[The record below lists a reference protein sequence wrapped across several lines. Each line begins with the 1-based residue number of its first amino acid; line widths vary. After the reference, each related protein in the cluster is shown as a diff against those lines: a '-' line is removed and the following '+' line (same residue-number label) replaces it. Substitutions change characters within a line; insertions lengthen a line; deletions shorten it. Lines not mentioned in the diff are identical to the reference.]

1 MTGYDSDGWSRES
14 LISSLLRGSQPEA
27 DTPASVAQLLFSDE
41 ILEAS
46 PIGPE
51 RDVIINFR
59 GAAASLPPQHL
70 SPSASPSPSPSM
82 PAVDPPPQPQAPRGS
97 PARHWCFTLNHP
109 SDDEFYDLGSL
120 CDQTEPGH
128 VRYLVMGQEVGETGT
143 PHLQGYLELGIKER
157 LPWLRSHVNARA
169 HYELRRGPREAA
181 RDYCMKDGA
190 WIEFGEWREEERGR
204 RRDVEM
210 MVEQASQGTPFYDA
224 ACDEPTT
231 ALFPFAYA
239 KLLEGRALSA
249 TPAWRDVRVVVKIGP
264 TGTGKTR
271 SAFDDFWPDLFVQD
285 FGAGNGIWWDGYSG
299 QTLLLLDDF
308 AGPGVSFVY
317 LLRLLD
323 GYPVRL
329 PVKGAFTY
337 GTWTE
342 VVITTNKSIISWFP
356 KEGDISPL
364 LRRIH
369 HVERYAMN
377 GSFRVEYLD
386 HALL

>member
-1 MTGYDSDGWSRES
+1 MSGARYDSDGWDHDS
-14 LISSLLRGSQPEA
+14 LISSIMRASQASQAATPNSVDDLFSEEILESSPVARDDARSEA
-27 DTPASVAQLLFSDE
+27 PNPASVWRQTPL
-41 ILEAS
+41 
-46 PIGPE
+46 
-51 RDVIINFR
+51 
-59 GAAASLPPQHL
+59 L
-70 SPSASPSPSPSM
+70 SPSASPSPE
-82 PAVDPPPQPQAPRGS
+82 VDPGPQPQAHRGS
-97 PARHWCFTLNHP
+97 TARHWCFTLNNP
-109 SDDEFYDLGSL
+109 SDDEYYDLGSL
-120 CDQTEPGH
+120 CDQNPPGH
-128 VRYLVMGQEVGETGT
+128 VRYLVMGREVGETGT
-143 PHLQGYLELGIKER
+143 PHLQCYLELGIKER
-157 LPWLRSHVNARA
+157 LTWLRANVNARA

-181 RDYCMKDGA
+181 RDYCMKDGE

-204 RRDVEM
+204 RRDIET

-224 ACDEPTT
+224 CGLEPTT
-231 ALFPFAYA
+231 AQFPFAYG
-239 KLLEGRALSA
+239 KLLEGRALSV
-249 TPAWRDVRVVVKIGP
+249 TPAWRDVKVVVKIGP

-285 FGAGNGIWWDGYSG
+285 FGSGNGIWWDGYSG

-342 VVITTNKSIISWFP
+342 VVITTNKPIITWFP
-356 KEGDISPL
+356 KEADISPL

-369 HVERYAMN
+369 HVERYVGN
-377 GSFRVEYLD
+377 GVFHIELID
-386 HALL
+386 HAVL